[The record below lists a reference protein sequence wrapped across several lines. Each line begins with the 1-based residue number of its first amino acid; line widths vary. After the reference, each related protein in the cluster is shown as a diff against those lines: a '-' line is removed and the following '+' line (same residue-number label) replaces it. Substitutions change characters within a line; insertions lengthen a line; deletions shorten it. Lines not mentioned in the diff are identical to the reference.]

1 MRKSNVFK
9 FILVCILT
17 FMLAACGTE
26 QSAQP
31 AQPDYKEMKTMVI
44 DILKTDEAQ
53 KAIEKSGGAGG
64 SMQMQ
69 MLSSP
74 TGKEQI
80 RSAVK
85 DTLTSPDYSKEI
97 QKIMTDPKFAGD
109 FANAINKDNKKIHKE
124 LIKDPTYQ
132 AAVADIL
139 KSPDVQKSYLDLTKT
154 PEFRKQIMT
163 VMKESMNSPL
173 FKMQVMELLTKVVE
187 EELQPKE
194 QGKKGEKQ
202 GKTSEGGGKGGK
214 GGGEGGGG
222 GEEEGGGGGG
232 SS

>member
-1 MRKSNVFK
+1 MRIVYVTK
-9 FILVCILT
+9 FILVCTLT
-17 FMLAACGTE
+17 LMLAACGSD
-26 QSAQP
+26 QSGQS

-53 KAIEKSGGAGG
+53 KAIEQSSGSSG
-64 SMQMQ
+64 SSQMQ

-85 DTLTSPDYSKEI
+85 DTLTSPDYSKEM
-97 QKIMTDPKFAGD
+97 QKIMTDPKFAGE
-109 FANAINKDNKKIHKE
+109 FATAINKDNKKIHKE

-132 AAVADIL
+132 ASVADIL

-154 PEFRKQIMT
+154 PEFRKQIMA
-163 VMKESMNSPL
+163 VVKESMSSPL
-173 FKMQVMELLTKVVE
+173 FKMQVMELLTKVVQ

-194 QGKKGEKQ
+194 SGQ
-202 GKTSEGGGKGGK
+202 KGGK
-214 GGGEGGGG
+214 QGQSSGGGGGGSSGGGEGGGG
-222 GEEEGGGGGG
+222 GGG
-232 SS
+232 SSGGSSGS